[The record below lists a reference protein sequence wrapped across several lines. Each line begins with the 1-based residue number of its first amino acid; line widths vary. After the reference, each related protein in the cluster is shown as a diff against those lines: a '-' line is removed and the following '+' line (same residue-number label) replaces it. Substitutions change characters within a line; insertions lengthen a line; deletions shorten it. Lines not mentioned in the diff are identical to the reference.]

1 MKLLNLLMSNNML
14 PILGKDE
21 TTKAVTIESVL
32 RDYQRNKGCYIKF
45 AISKP
50 IKGSTDELTFSTRAT
65 KYKKLLLAGCT
76 MADLELWNSVTKVTF
91 MKGNFVDYENQKVIK
106 DRNSDPNWSS
116 TAHPVGMV
124 SISEKGMKYVERA
137 EATNKLCLPFT
148 HTKHIQTYWLDSKGE
163 VIEDEAKVDTLD
175 TIKKLLAKA
184 SAQGA
189 PMKPYLDK
197 VVGFSNKV
205 IIDENF

>member
-1 MKLLNLLMSNNML
+1 
-14 PILGKDE
+14 
-21 TTKAVTIESVL
+21 
-32 RDYQRNKGCYIKF
+32 
-45 AISKP
+45 
-50 IKGSTDELTFSTRAT
+50 
-65 KYKKLLLAGCT
+65 

-106 DRNSDPNWSS
+106 DRNSDPNWAS
-116 TAHPVGMV
+116 TFHPIGMV
-124 SISEKGMKYVERA
+124 SVSEPGMKYVERA
-137 EATNKLCLPFT
+137 TSTNKLCLPFT
-148 HTKHIQTYWLDSKGE
+148 HTKHISTYWLDSKGE
-163 VIEDEAKVDTLD
+163 VIEDEATIDTLNK
-175 TIKKLLAKA
+175 IKGLLAKA